1 MTGEDGSI
9 SIWFFIGVLLAFYG
23 AVILGYGIY
32 ALGQPLPQGR
42 EMAELHPDIWWGA
55 LLLAVGFIYS
65 FKFSPRKSK

>member
-32 ALGQPLPQGR
+32 ALGQPLPTDR
-42 EMAELHPDIWWGA
+42 VMADLHPDIWWGA
-55 LLLAVGFIYS
+55 LLLILGVIYVS
-65 FKFSPRKSK
+65 KFSPRKSR